1 MSGRHALL
9 SASSSHRWLN
19 CPPSARLCEG
29 YEDKGSEY
37 AQEGTDAHSLCEHK
51 LRLALGMKSTDPTE
65 GLSFYNEEMEQC
77 ASDYAA
83 YVLELAAEAKKTC
96 KDPVVL
102 IEQRLD
108 FSRFVAEG
116 FGTGDCVIIADGTL
130 EIVDYKHGKGVEVSA
145 EENPQMMLY
154 ALGALELF
162 DGIYDIDTVRM
173 TIFQPRRE
181 NVSVC
186 VMAKDDLLQ
195 WAHNELIYKAKL
207 AYEGGGE
214 FACGD
219 WCRFCK
225 AKAVCRKRAEYN
237 LELAK
242 YDFAMPDT
250 LEDAEIA
257 AILEKA
263 DELAAWAA
271 DVKEFAL
278 QQALSGVKYDGFKVV
293 EGRSNRKYTD
303 ENAVAD
309 AVKEAGYDPYEPK
322 LLGITAMEKLLGKKQ
337 FARLLSGLVEKPQGK
352 PVLAPKSDKRQE
364 MKIEKAASAAE
375 DFKES

>member
-1 MSGRHALL
+1 MGKHALL

-19 CPPSARLCEG
+19 CPPSARLCEN

-51 LRLALGMKSTDPTE
+51 LKLALGMDTTDPTE
-65 GLSFYNEEMEQC
+65 NLSFYNEEMEQC
-77 ASDYAA
+77 ACDYAS
-83 YVLELAAEAKKTC
+83 YVLELVEEAKKIC

-130 EIVDYKHGKGVEVSA
+130 YIVDYKHGKGVEVSA
-145 EENPQMMLY
+145 VENPQMMLY

-186 VMAKDDLLQ
+186 VMSKDDLLQ
-195 WAHNELIYKAKL
+195 WAYNDLMAKAKL

-225 AKAVCRKRAEYN
+225 AKAACRKRAEYN

-278 QQALSGVKYDGFKVV
+278 QQALGGVKYAGFKVV

-303 ENAVAD
+303 EDAVAD
-309 AVKEAGYDPYEPK
+309 TVKKAGYDPYEPK

-337 FARLLSGLVEKPQGK
+337 FAKLLSGLVEKPQGK
-352 PVLAPKSDKRQE
+352 PALVPESDKRQE
-364 MKIEKAASAAE
+364 MNIDKAASAAE
-375 DFKES
+375 DFKEN

>member
-1 MSGRHALL
+1 MGKHALL

-51 LRLALGMKSTDPTE
+51 LKLALGMDTTDPTE
-65 GLSFYNEEMEQC
+65 NLSFYNEEMEQC
-77 ASDYAA
+77 ACDYAG
-83 YVLELAAEAKKTC
+83 YVMELVEEAKKIC

-130 EIVDYKHGKGVEVSA
+130 YIVDYKHGKGVEVSA
-145 EENPQMMLY
+145 VENPQMMLY

-195 WAHNELIYKAKL
+195 WAYNDLMAKAKL

-225 AKAVCRKRAEYN
+225 AKAACRKRAEYN

-278 QQALSGVKYDGFKVV
+278 QQALGGVKYAGFKVV
-293 EGRSNRKYTD
+293 EGRSNRKYINED
-303 ENAVAD
+303 AVAD
-309 AVKEAGYDPYEPK
+309 TVKKAGYDPYEPK

-337 FARLLSGLVEKPQGK
+337 FAKLLSGLVEKPQGK
-352 PVLAPKSDKRQE
+352 PALVPESDKRQE
-364 MKIEKAASAAE
+364 MNIDKAASAAE
-375 DFKES
+375 DFKEN

>member
-1 MSGRHALL
+1 MGKQKVNCAAGAREAGLGHALL

-19 CPPSARLCEG
+19 CPPSARLCEK
-29 YEDKGSEY
+29 YEDTGSEY
-37 AQEGTDAHSLCEHK
+37 AQEGTDAHSLCEYK
-51 LRLALGMKSTDPTE
+51 LKQALGMDAADPTE
-65 GLSFYNEEMEQC
+65 NLSFYNEEMEQC
-77 ASDYAA
+77 ALDYAA
-83 YVLELAAEAKKTC
+83 YVLELVEEAKKTC

-108 FSRFVAEG
+108 FSSFVKDG

-130 EIVDYKHGKGVEVSA
+130 DIVDYKHGKGVEVSA
-145 EENPQMMLY
+145 VENPQMMLY

-195 WAHNELIYKAKL
+195 WACNDLTYKAKL

-242 YDFAMPDT
+242 YDFEMPDT
-250 LEDAEIA
+250 LEDAE
-257 AILEKA
+257 
-263 DELAAWAA
+263 
-271 DVKEFAL
+271 
-278 QQALSGVKYDGFKVV
+278 
-293 EGRSNRKYTD
+293 
-303 ENAVAD
+303 
-309 AVKEAGYDPYEPK
+309 
-322 LLGITAMEKLLGKKQ
+322 
-337 FARLLSGLVEKPQGK
+337 
-352 PVLAPKSDKRQE
+352 
-364 MKIEKAASAAE
+364 
-375 DFKES
+375 

>member
-1 MSGRHALL
+1 MPAIM
-9 SASSSHRWLN
+9 
-19 CPPSARLCEG
+19 P
-29 YEDKGSEY
+29 K
-37 AQEGTDAHSLCEHK
+37 
-51 LRLALGMKSTDPTE
+51 
-65 GLSFYNEEMEQC
+65 
-77 ASDYAA
+77 
-83 YVLELAAEAKKTC
+83 
-96 KDPVVL
+96 
-102 IEQRLD
+102 
-108 FSRFVAEG
+108 
-116 FGTGDCVIIADGTL
+116 
-130 EIVDYKHGKGVEVSA
+130 
-145 EENPQMMLY
+145 MMLY
-154 ALGALELF
+154 ALGVLELF

-195 WAHNELIYKAKL
+195 WAYNDLMAKAKL

-225 AKAVCRKRAEYN
+225 AKAACRKRTEYN

-263 DELAAWAA
+263 DELAVWAA

-278 QQALSGVKYDGFKVV
+278 QQALNGVRYAGFKVV

-303 ENAVAD
+303 EDAVAD
-309 AVKEAGYDPYEPK
+309 TVKKAGYDPYEPK

-337 FARLLSGLVEKPQGK
+337 FAKLLSGLVEKPQGK
-352 PVLAPKSDKRQE
+352 PALVPESDKRQE
-364 MKIEKAASAAE
+364 MNIDKAASAAE
-375 DFKES
+375 DFKEN

>member
-1 MSGRHALL
+1 MGKHALL

-19 CPPSARLCEG
+19 CPPSARLCED

-51 LRLALGMKSTDPTE
+51 LKLALGMDTTDPTE
-65 GLSFYNEEMEQC
+65 NLSFYNEEMEQC
-77 ASDYAA
+77 ACDYAS
-83 YVLELAAEAKKTC
+83 YVLELVEEAKKIC

-130 EIVDYKHGKGVEVSA
+130 YIVDYKHGKGVEVSA
-145 EENPQMMLY
+145 VENPQMMLY

-181 NVSVC
+181 NVSVY
-186 VMAKDDLLQ
+186 VMSKDDLLQ
-195 WAHNELIYKAKL
+195 WAYNDLMAKAKL
-207 AYEGGGE
+207 AYDGGGE

-225 AKAVCRKRAEYN
+225 AKAACRKRAEYN

-278 QQALSGVKYDGFKVV
+278 QQALNGVRYAGFKVV

-303 ENAVAD
+303 EDAVAD
-309 AVKEAGYDPYEPK
+309 TVKKAGYDPYEPK

-337 FARLLSGLVEKPQGK
+337 FAKLLSGLVEKPQGK
-352 PVLAPKSDKRQE
+352 PALVPESDKRQE
-364 MKIEKAASAAE
+364 MNIDKAASAAE
-375 DFKES
+375 DFKEN

>member
-1 MSGRHALL
+1 MGKHALL
-9 SASSSHRWLN
+9 SASSSHRWLA
-19 CPPSARLCEG
+19 CPPSARLCEN

-51 LRLALGMKSTDPTE
+51 LKLALGMETADPTE
-65 GLSFYNEEMEQC
+65 HLSFYNEEMEQC
-77 ASDYAA
+77 ACDYAA
-83 YVLELAAEAKKTC
+83 YVMELVSEAKKTC

-130 EIVDYKHGKGVEVSA
+130 YIVDYKHGKGVEVSA
-145 EENPQMMLY
+145 EANPQMMLY

-173 TIFQPRRE
+173 AIFQPRRE

-195 WAHNELIYKAKL
+195 WAYNDLVYKAKL
-207 AYEGGGE
+207 AYAGEGE
-214 FACGD
+214 FQAGEH
-219 WCRFCK
+219 CRFCK

-242 YDFAMPDT
+242 YDFEMPAT
-250 LEDAEIA
+250 LEEAEIA

-271 DVKEFAL
+271 DVKEYAL
-278 QQALSGVKYDGFKVV
+278 RQALSGTEYPGYKVV

-303 ENAVAD
+303 EDAVAD
-309 AVKEAGYDPYEPK
+309 TVKKAGYDPYEPK

-337 FARLLSGLVEKPQGK
+337 FSKLLSGLVVKPQGK
-352 PVLAPKSDKRQE
+352 PALVPESDKRQE
-364 MKIEKAASAAE
+364 MSIDKAASAAE
-375 DFKES
+375 DFKEN

>member
-1 MSGRHALL
+1 MGKHELL

-51 LRLALGMKSTDPTE
+51 LKLALGMETTDPTE
-65 GLSFYNEEMEQC
+65 NLSFYNEEMEQC
-77 ASDYAA
+77 ACDYAS
-83 YVLELAAEAKKTC
+83 YVLELVEEAKKIC

-116 FGTGDCVIIADGTL
+116 FGTGDCVIIADGAL
-130 EIVDYKHGKGVEVSA
+130 YIVDYKHGKGVEVSA
-145 EENPQMMLY
+145 VENPQMMLY

-195 WAHNELIYKAKL
+195 WAYNDLTAKAKL

-225 AKAVCRKRAEYN
+225 AKAACRKRAEYN

-278 QQALSGVKYDGFKVV
+278 QQALGGVKYAGFKVV

-303 ENAVAD
+303 EDAVAD
-309 AVKEAGYDPYEPK
+309 TVKKAGYDPYEPK

-337 FARLLSGLVEKPQGK
+337 FAKLLSGLVEKPQGK
-352 PVLAPKSDKRQE
+352 PALVPESDKRQE
-364 MKIEKAASAAE
+364 MNIDKAASAAE
-375 DFKES
+375 DFKEN